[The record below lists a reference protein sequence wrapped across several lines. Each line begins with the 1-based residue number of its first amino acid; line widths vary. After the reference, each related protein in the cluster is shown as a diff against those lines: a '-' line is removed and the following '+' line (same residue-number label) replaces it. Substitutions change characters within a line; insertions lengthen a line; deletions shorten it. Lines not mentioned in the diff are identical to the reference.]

1 MTGRKTVVSFPVRT
15 DAENSSTEKPGS
27 TGTPFP
33 VMGGGVSNLPIRLLP
48 LLLGPGAFSVRL
60 QETEAARRV
69 IPPSSHA
76 RLRLRIPGRGT
87 GGQSA
92 TSGSKL
98 RAPLGV
104 PGPLPST
111 RASLSLSG
119 AGPVSVKPEPLDAPA
134 IGHAS
139 HEITPP
145 ATPLRP
151 FYAGPTHP
159 GPSSPAQPVR
169 CVGQRPLD
177 CWSRLRVGLD
187 R

>member
-1 MTGRKTVVSFPVRT
+1 MALVR
-15 DAENSSTEKPGS
+15 DPHQSYCESPEMRGDVRSYPIPPHQPSAFLRRSNS
-27 TGTPFP
+27 
-33 VMGGGVSNLPIRLLP
+33 
-48 LLLGPGAFSVRL
+48 PGAFTVRL

-104 PGPLPST
+104 PGPLPLT
-111 RASLSLSG
+111 PALLSLPG
-119 AGPVSVKPEPLDAPA
+119 AGPVSVKPEPHDAPA

-139 HEITPP
+139 QETTPP
-145 ATPLRP
+145 RP
-151 FYAGPTHP
+151 FYASPTHP

-169 CVGQRPLD
+169 SSGVLASVHLAAGVACGWGWTGEVAPLE
-177 CWSRLRVGLD
+177 CK
-187 R
+187 